1 MYTNTQLC
9 WGAQTPS
16 ECHHFTMLAQL
27 WALPL
32 EACKCQLLV
41 ACVYRRRRNEQP
53 QREGEACQGLSGKL
67 EAQKDEGQAQGL
79 AAAQQM
85 EKQAAQGQGRKPGVC
100 VLGGWGG
107 GISPEPLLTAAGQD
121 GDGEELQSQARSE
134 RGRNPGPES
143 GHSSFLQFQAC
154 CSRPGLIIVTD
165 ALSAVPW

>member
-1 MYTNTQLC
+1 
-9 WGAQTPS
+9 
-16 ECHHFTMLAQL
+16 MLAQL

-85 EKQAAQGQGRKPGVC
+85 VKQAAQGQGRKPWSGGGEGG
-100 VLGGWGG
+100 LGEVGG

-134 RGRNPGPES
+134 RRRNPGPES

-154 CSRPGLIIVTD
+154 CSRPGLIIITD
-165 ALSAVPW
+165 ALSAVPC